1 MPGGTGTGH
10 SPLELL
16 PPSAHVLGFIPH
28 QIKDGTGHLLL
39 KGPSSP
45 TDTQPAGSSGRS
57 N

>member
-1 MPGGTGTGH
+1 MSGGTGTGH